1 VLGHRPRLAATALVA
16 VLAFSLAACGDDGRE
31 ADEADPTTTAPN
43 DDPSTDDPTTTAPS
57 VEAEVEAAYLAYWE
71 MNERLAGAPDPAD
84 PEIERLSMG
93 SAKDR
98 LVSGITGFVT
108 KGQTVRFNDAY
119 AHEILSIDPMGDE
132 AQLRDCYVDDATV
145 LDADSGEEIES
156 ATSTLDLAVTLTLT
170 PEGWK
175 VSRVERLNIW
185 DGVTQ
190 CAA

>member
-1 VLGHRPRLAATALVA
+1 M
-16 VLAFSLAACGDDGRE
+16 LAFSLAACGGDGEE
-31 ADEADPTTTAPN
+31 ADEHDPTTTAPN
-43 DDPSTDDPTTTAPS
+43 DDQSADDPTTTAPS

-71 MNERLAGAPDPAD
+71 MNERLARAPDPAD

-98 LVSGITGFVT
+98 LVSGITGFVA

-119 AHEILSIDPMGDE
+119 AHEILSIDPAGDK

-156 ATSTLDLAVTLTLT
+156 ATSTLYLAVTLTLT

>member
-1 VLGHRPRLAATALVA
+1 MFA
-16 VLAFSLAACGDDGRE
+16 VSPAACGGDGQE
-31 ADEADPTTTAPN
+31 ADEGDPTTTAP
-43 DDPSTDDPTTTAPS
+43 DEDPSTDDPTTTAPS

-71 MNERLAGAPDPAD
+71 MNERLAGAPDPTD

-119 AHEILSIDPMGDE
+119 AHEILSIDLMGDK

-156 ATSTLDLAVTLTLT
+156 ATSTLYLAATLTLT

-175 VSRVERLNIW
+175 VSRVERLNLW
-185 DGVTQ
+185 DGVRP
-190 CAA
+190 CGA